1 MERQGKERKE
11 GNAKLSKVTQC
22 VKKRKAGL
30 ERIRK
35 LCKTKETCKGKQRR
49 QQQSSPISDMLA
61 HLAVCLHAVA
71 CGLQMSL
78 IPADSSCESLMPG
91 SHTFSSGLSQAA
103 SACICDSSSNLP
115 FHPCQIKKPNWTGAY
130 VGAAHHRTFFVI
142 TFPPAPHEFHQRF
155 HNKSPH
161 RDNM

>member
-1 MERQGKERKE
+1 MLNYPKERKG
-11 GNAKLSKVTQC
+11 GNAKLRKE
-22 VKKRKAGL
+22 KERKARE

-35 LCKTKETCKGKQRR
+35 LCKTKERCKGKERKGG
-49 QQQSSPISDMLA
+49 SSNPISDMLA

-78 IPADSSCESLMPG
+78 IPADSSCEFLMPG

-130 VGAAHHRTFFVI
+130 VGAARRCTFFVI
-142 TFPPAPHEFHQRF
+142 TFPLATTRVSSEISQ
-155 HNKSPH
+155 
-161 RDNM
+161 